1 MINRAIL
8 IGNLTKDVEM
18 ATTNSG
24 KNVARF
30 TIAVS
35 RRYAN
40 ADGEREADFLNIV
53 VWNTLAEN
61 CAKYLQKGSKV
72 AVTGAI
78 QTRSYESEEG
88 KRYITEIIADEVEFV
103 GAKKEQDNQAEA
115 EPKMEPINDDNLPF

>member
-40 ADGEREADFLNIV
+40 ADGERETDFLNIV

-72 AVTGAI
+72 AVSGAI

>member
-18 ATTNSG
+18 STTNSG

-40 ADGEREADFLNIV
+40 ADGERETDFLNIV

>member
-1 MINRAIL
+1 MNKVIL
-8 IGNLTKDVEM
+8 VGNLTRDPELQ
-18 ATTNSG
+18 TTSTG
-24 KNVARF
+24 VPVCRF
-30 TIAVS
+30 SLAVS

-40 ADGEREADFLNIV
+40 ADGERETDFLNIV

-103 GAKKEQDNQAEA
+103 GAKKEQDQTEA

>member
-53 VWNTLAEN
+53 AWNTLAEN

-103 GAKKEQDNQAEA
+103 GAKKEQDNQAE
-115 EPKMEPINDDNLPF
+115 PKMEPINDDNLPF

>member
-8 IGNLTKDVEM
+8 IGNLTKDVEL

-40 ADGEREADFLNIV
+40 AEGEREVDFLNIV

-88 KRYITEIIADEVEFV
+88 KRYITEIIVDEVEFV
-103 GAKKEQDNQAEA
+103 GIKKEQDQAEA
-115 EPKMEPINDDNLPF
+115 EPNMEPINDDNLPF

>member
-40 ADGEREADFLNIV
+40 ADGERETDFLNIV

-103 GAKKEQDNQAEA
+103 GAKKEQDQTEA

>member
-35 RRYAN
+35 RRYTN
-40 ADGEREADFLNIV
+40 ADGERETDFLNIV

-103 GAKKEQDNQAEA
+103 GAKKDQDQAEA
-115 EPKMEPINDDNLPF
+115 ELKMEPINDDNLPF

>member
-103 GAKKEQDNQAEA
+103 GAKKEQDQAEA

>member
-1 MINRAIL
+1 MINRVIL

-35 RRYAN
+35 RRYTN
-40 ADGEREADFLNIV
+40 ADGERETDFLNIV

-72 AVTGAI
+72 AVSGAI

-103 GAKKEQDNQAEA
+103 GAKKEQDQAEA

>member
-8 IGNLTKDVEM
+8 IGNLTKDVEI

-103 GAKKEQDNQAEA
+103 GAKKEQDQAEA

>member
-1 MINRAIL
+1 MNKVVL

-53 VWNTLAEN
+53 AWNTLAEN

-72 AVTGAI
+72 AVSGAI
-78 QTRSYESEEG
+78 QTRSYESEED